1 MTTKQ
6 MGTSDPQQ
14 PAAIVPK
21 PQYLKLSPATMEYH
35 QIMTLSQE
43 LGCSWQ
49 DIAREALRKYLRE
62 FYPKRKV

>member
-1 MTTKQ
+1 MHLNKCPQ
-6 MGTSDPQQ
+6 KDKDTSD
-14 PAAIVPK
+14 IPK
-21 PQYLKLSPATMEYH
+21 PQYLKLSPATVEYH

-62 FYPKRKV
+62 FHPKKV